1 MTGCLVTLIK
11 AYKVKAYKVIIYTYI
26 RVYTY
31 IWNVSRSQLV
41 SKLEKLRVHFE
52 MPNNWSLK
60 SHLVS
65 KRVFFACTE
74 L

>member
-1 MTGCLVTLIK
+1 MTLIK

-26 RVYTY
+26 
-31 IWNVSRSQLV
+31 WKVSRSQLV
-41 SKLEKLRVHFE
+41 SKLEKLRVHFK

-65 KRVFFACTE
+65 ERVFFACAE

>member
-1 MTGCLVTLIK
+1 MTLIK

-31 IWNVSRSQLV
+31 IWNASRSQLV

>member
-1 MTGCLVTLIK
+1 MTLIK

-41 SKLEKLRVHFE
+41 SKLEKLKVHFK

-65 KRVFFACTE
+65 KRVFFACTV

>member
-1 MTGCLVTLIK
+1 MTLIK

-26 RVYTY
+26 PVYTY
-31 IWNVSRSQLV
+31 IWKVSRSQLV
-41 SKLEKLRVHFE
+41 SKLEKLRVHFK

-65 KRVFFACTE
+65 ERVFFACAE

>member
-1 MTGCLVTLIK
+1 MTLR
-11 AYKVKAYKVIIYTYI
+11 KAYKVIIYTYI

-41 SKLEKLRVHFE
+41 SKLEKLRVHFK

-65 KRVFFACTE
+65 KRVFFACTV

>member
-1 MTGCLVTLIK
+1 MTLIK

-31 IWNVSRSQLV
+31 IWKVSRSQLV
-41 SKLEKLRVHFE
+41 SKLEKLRVHFK
-52 MPNNWSLK
+52 MPNNWSLN

-65 KRVFFACTE
+65 ERVFFACAE

>member
-1 MTGCLVTLIK
+1 MTLRK

-41 SKLEKLRVHFE
+41 SKLEKLRVHFK

-60 SHLVS
+60 SHLVP
-65 KRVFFACTE
+65 KRVFFACTV

>member
-1 MTGCLVTLIK
+1 MTLRK

-41 SKLEKLRVHFE
+41 SKLEKLRVHFK

-65 KRVFFACTE
+65 KRVFFACTV

>member
-1 MTGCLVTLIK
+1 MTLRK

-41 SKLEKLRVHFE
+41 SKLEKLRVHFK
-52 MPNNWSLK
+52 MPNNRSSK